1 MDSLEYL
8 EISNGKSFDKA
19 IVFIHGWKG
28 NKNSFESLSSI
39 LSIDNANWFFPQG
52 PYKLDSKG
60 KKYSWSYQHDN
71 GSWEYK
77 EPIFLLKKFLN
88 DNILSKVDSKSV
100 FFIGFSQGATVCYDF
115 ILQLDYPWG
124 GVFPVAGF
132 TRYFEKDFKI
142 NKNQIKT
149 PIIIG
154 HGKSD
159 QVVPILSSDKIY
171 EYLHKNK
178 FNVSYE
184 KFNGGHKISINYLKK
199 IHNIIDG

>member
-77 EPIFLLKKFLN
+77 EPIFLLKNFLN

-159 QVVPILSSDKIY
+159 QVVPIVSSDKIY

>member
-77 EPIFLLKKFLN
+77 EPIFLLKNFLN

-132 TRYFEKDFKI
+132 TRYFEGDFKI

>member
-77 EPIFLLKKFLN
+77 EPIFLLKNFLN

-124 GVFPVAGF
+124 GDFPVAGF

>member
-77 EPIFLLKKFLN
+77 EPIFLLKNFLN

-132 TRYFEKDFKI
+132 TRYFEGDFKI

-171 EYLHKNK
+171 EYLRKNK

>member
-132 TRYFEKDFKI
+132 TRYFEGDFKI